1 MYNTYMNDQI
11 LNNNL
16 QGATMNKT
24 YLSYLINLAI
34 EMMKK
39 DNADV
44 SGKGV
49 CEQYFKK
56 ALAWDSKKL
65 GSFLED
71 SGKMK
76 ELSGVLLKPVYHG
89 INAN

>member
-39 DNADV
+39 DN
-44 SGKGV
+44 
-49 CEQYFKK
+49 
-56 ALAWDSKKL
+56 
-65 GSFLED
+65 
-71 SGKMK
+71 
-76 ELSGVLLKPVYHG
+76 
-89 INAN
+89 